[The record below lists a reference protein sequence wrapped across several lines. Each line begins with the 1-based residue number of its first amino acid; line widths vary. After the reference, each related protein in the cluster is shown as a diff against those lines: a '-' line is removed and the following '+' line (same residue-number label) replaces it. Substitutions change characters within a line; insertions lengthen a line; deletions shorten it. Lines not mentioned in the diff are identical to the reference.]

1 MRSHPIRVNPIC
13 PKQSAP
19 YNSVK
24 PFPWSNLP
32 IVNGLFL
39 PRDIW
44 MDSTMKNK
52 KNWRQNIFSIL
63 FVENVVFFFILD
75 IDKIQATS
83 TFLKQYKSY
92 EFKSLFQKL
101 AFQVI
106 FTILKYYFT

>member
-32 IVNGLFL
+32 IVNCLFL

-63 FVENVVFFFILD
+63 FVENVVSMTLVG
-75 IDKIQATS
+75 T
-83 TFLKQYKSY
+83 LKRLYASWDA
-92 EFKSLFQKL
+92 L
-101 AFQVI
+101 
-106 FTILKYYFT
+106 